1 MGKSERS
8 GLVKRPHLMKV
19 GLDFAG
25 LESRG
30 EQGGFDGKGTM
41 EPRTSEP
48 SRVEGKRLTEG
59 CGFAVNPMPL
69 E

>member
-8 GLVKRPHLMKV
+8 GLVKRLHLMKV
-19 GLDFAG
+19 GLDIGG

-30 EQGGFDGKGTM
+30 EQGGFNGKGTM
-41 EPRTSEP
+41 ETRTSEP
-48 SRVEGKRLTEG
+48 TRVEGKRLTEG
-59 CGFAVNPMPL
+59 CGSAVNPTPL